1 MFATTAWHQLA
12 ARLAVR
18 LLRCNRVQPFFV
30 GILRSSSGNKF
41 WYGGAAFAW
50 CFLGWLALVLAP
62 KRSKKPGLKFI
73 SDWVQLIL
81 KKLVAPY
88 LLC

>member
-1 MFATTAWHQLA
+1 M
-12 ARLAVR
+12 
-18 LLRCNRVQPFFV
+18 
-30 GILRSSSGNKF
+30 
-41 WYGGAAFAW
+41 
-50 CFLGWLALVLAP
+50 ALVLAP